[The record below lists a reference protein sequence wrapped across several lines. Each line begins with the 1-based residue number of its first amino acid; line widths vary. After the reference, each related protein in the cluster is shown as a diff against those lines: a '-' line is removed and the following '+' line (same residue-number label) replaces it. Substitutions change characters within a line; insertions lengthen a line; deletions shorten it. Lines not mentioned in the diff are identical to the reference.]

1 MTTTDETYTYLYL
14 LLKRVRFPPKF
25 LIWHVGLVRLCYWRV
40 GLNRSHMRVRR
51 ICGTAPGARR
61 WPAFSRCALGPVP
74 LVSCA
79 KHGVWCLGSLLKMGS
94 CDGEVLPDDGASE
107 LCLNSDK
114 NIGFQLEDGAAKW
127 TGAFSSSSIEGA
139 SRTKCN

>member
-1 MTTTDETYTYLYL
+1 M
-14 LLKRVRFPPKF
+14 
-25 LIWHVGLVRLCYWRV
+25 
-40 GLNRSHMRVRR
+40 
-51 ICGTAPGARR
+51 
-61 WPAFSRCALGPVP
+61 P

-114 NIGFQLEDGAAKW
+114 IIGFQLEDGAAKLR
-127 TGAFSSSSIEGA
+127 GAFGSSPIPEGA
-139 SRTKCN
+139 STTKCK